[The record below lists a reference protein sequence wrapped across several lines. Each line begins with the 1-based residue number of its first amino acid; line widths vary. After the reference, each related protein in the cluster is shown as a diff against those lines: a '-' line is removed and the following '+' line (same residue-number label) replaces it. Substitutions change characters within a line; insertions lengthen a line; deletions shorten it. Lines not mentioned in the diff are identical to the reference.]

1 MFDNNDRNTLVHV
14 PTPGDH
20 YSGASGSAIMTIIY
34 ELNRR
39 HSEAGYNSVV
49 IAGEGT
55 RADYPV
61 GKVARVP
68 YAPLPGKKQK
78 IVDVALGRMGL
89 RRHFISRVYKPT
101 ASVFPRDFC
110 GVIVVHNGPAALR
123 GLRMACPQARICLY
137 CNNDLFGTYSK
148 SEAIHVLRD
157 ADHIICVSNKL
168 STLLKAKLGY
178 EDPRVAVVLN
188 GVDTDRF
195 VPPQTPPP
203 QDVPVILF
211 VGRVIPV
218 KGPDLLIKS
227 ITKIANG
234 KRQFKL
240 RIVGS
245 NNFNANDAI
254 SPFERE
260 LRDLARPVS
269 EYIEFVPFVDRAE
282 VVRQY
287 QAASIFCAPS
297 NWDDPCPLTVVEA
310 MATGLPVVG
319 STRGG
324 IPEEGAD
331 AALYFTPP
339 DIDELA
345 KQLAYLIDNPDA
357 RIELG
362 ARARRRAE
370 ELSWARQYELLRQ
383 VWD

>member
-1 MFDNNDRNTLVHV
+1 MNT
-14 PTPGDH
+14 PPP
-20 YSGASGSAIMTIIY
+20 I
-34 ELNRR
+34 
-39 HSEAGYNSVV
+39 
-49 IAGEGT
+49 
-55 RADYPV
+55 
-61 GKVARVP
+61 
-68 YAPLPGKKQK
+68 
-78 IVDVALGRMGL
+78 
-89 RRHFISRVYKPT
+89 
-101 ASVFPRDFC
+101 
-110 GVIVVHNGPAALR
+110 
-123 GLRMACPQARICLY
+123 
-137 CNNDLFGTYSK
+137 
-148 SEAIHVLRD
+148 
-157 ADHIICVSNKL
+157 
-168 STLLKAKLGY
+168 
-178 EDPRVAVVLN
+178 
-188 GVDTDRF
+188 
-195 VPPQTPPP
+195 PPQTPPP

-339 DIDELA
+339 DTDELA